1 MDDRLLAFKILSKIE
16 HDKAYSNIALDNV
29 LSNNQATSAP
39 FVCNLVYGVIE
50 RKITLDYILSQ
61 FLSQPLKKLN
71 PQVLTVLRMGTYQL
85 KFMDKVPVSA
95 AVNESVK
102 LVKKAKCA
110 YASGLVNSVL
120 RKISSAEI
128 KLPETDDKVFELS
141 IAYSCPQEL
150 VSHYINDY
158 GYEDTKKLLEA
169 SVGSVPLV
177 IRVNTLK
184 INVNEL
190 QKLLENEG
198 VETELSDSFTSALII
213 KGGNALFN
221 TQAYKNGLFHAQ
233 DFASQICVAQ
243 LNPQP
248 NDVVFDMCAS
258 PGGKS
263 FTMAEMMQNRGEI
276 YAFDL
281 YEHRVKLIN
290 DGAKRLS
297 IDIIKGTTGDSSV
310 YNKALPL
317 ADKILCDVPCSG
329 LGVIRRKPEIKYKDL
344 GFVDKLCD
352 LQYNILSC
360 ASKYLKQNGVLVYS
374 TCSLNKQENQH
385 ICDKFLSLNPE
396 FSKIELTDEDG
407 YMTLMP
413 HKNGTD
419 GFFVAKFT
427 KG

>member
-1 MDDRLLAFKILSKIE
+1 MDDRVLAFKILSKIE

-50 RKITLDYILSQ
+50 RKITLDYVLSQ

-71 PQVLTVLRMGTYQL
+71 PHVLTVLRMGTYQL

-120 RKISSAEI
+120 RKIASAEI
-128 KLPETDDKVFELS
+128 QMPETVDKAFDLS
-141 IAYSCPQEL
+141 VAYSCPQEL
-150 VSHYINDY
+150 VLHYINDY
-158 GYEDTKKLLEA
+158 GYDDTKKLLEA
-169 SVGSVPLV
+169 SLGAVPLV

-184 INVNEL
+184 TTTD
-190 QKLLENEG
+190 LLAETLKNDDI
-198 VETELSDSFTSALII
+198 ETEKTEDFKNALVI
-213 KGGNALFN
+213 KNGNAVFK
-221 TQAYKNGLFHAQ
+221 TEAYKNGLFHAQ
-233 DFASQICVAQ
+233 DFASQICIAQ

-248 NDVVFDMCAS
+248 DDVVFDMCAS

-263 FTMAEMMQNRGEI
+263 FTMAEMMENKGEI

-281 YEHRVKLIN
+281 YNHRVKLIN
-290 DGAKRLS
+290 DGASRLG
-297 IDIIKGTTGDSSV
+297 INIIKGTIGDSSI
-310 YNKALPL
+310 YNEDLPL

-344 GFVDKLCD
+344 AFVDKLCD

-360 ASKYLKQNGVLVYS
+360 ASKYLKENGELVYS
-374 TCSLNKQENQH
+374 TCSLNKKENQQV
-385 ICDKFLSLNPE
+385 CDKFLSFNPE
-396 FSKIELTDEDG
+396 FKKVELTDDDG

-419 GFFVAKFT
+419 GFFVAKFI

>member
-16 HDKAYSNIALDNV
+16 HEKAYSNIVLDNV
-29 LSNNQATSAP
+29 LSNYQATSAP

-71 PQVLTVLRMGTYQL
+71 PKVLTVLRMGTYQL

-120 RKISSAEI
+120 RKIAAEKI
-128 KLPETDDKVFELS
+128 PLPQTDDKVYDLS
-141 IAYSCPQEL
+141 IAYSCPQGL
-150 VSHYINDY
+150 VSHYIKDY

-169 SVGSVPLV
+169 SVGAVPLV

-184 INVNEL
+184 TAADEL
-190 QKLLENEG
+190 VELLRNEG
-198 VETELSDSFTSALII
+198 VNAEIADNFYNALII
-213 KGGNALFN
+213 KIGNSVFK
-221 TQAYKNGLFHAQ
+221 TDCYKKGLFHAQ
-233 DFASQICVAQ
+233 DLASQICVEQ
-243 LNPQP
+243 LNPKP

-263 FTMAEMMQNRGEI
+263 FTMAEMMENKGEI

-281 YEHRVKLIN
+281 YDHRVKLIN
-290 DGAKRLS
+290 GGAKRLG
-297 IDIIKGTTGDSSV
+297 IDIIKGTVEDSSV
-310 YNKALPL
+310 YNANLPL

-329 LGVIRRKPEIKYKDL
+329 LGVIRRKPEIRYKDL

-352 LQYNILSC
+352 LQYNILCC
-360 ASKYLKQNGVLVYS
+360 AAKYLKNCGVLVYS
-374 TCSLNKQENQH
+374 TCSLNKKENQQV
-385 ICDKFLSLNPE
+385 CDKFLLLNPD
-396 FSKIELTDEDG
+396 FRKIDLTDDDG